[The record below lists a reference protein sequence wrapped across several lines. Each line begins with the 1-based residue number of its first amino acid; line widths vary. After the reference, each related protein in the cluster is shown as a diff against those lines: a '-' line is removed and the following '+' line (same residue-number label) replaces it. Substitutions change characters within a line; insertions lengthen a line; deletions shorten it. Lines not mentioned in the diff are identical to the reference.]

1 MKKKIL
7 VAPDFY
13 MEGITHE
20 ATKLQE
26 KLTESGYEVMVAK
39 IGKSLY
45 VTLDNLEEE
54 HICSDPDLIVS
65 FGLGCLLIGQFCNV
79 DRLMVNPDY
88 SLSTLAKEKMDEY
101 KKVLDFPEMENGDD
115 YLIGYAEASKMYEES
130 MMLENPDTCLK
141 GKGKMLG
148 IFSENFADEE
158 STHAYMERYG
168 AYKVI
173 PDLDTSLTSGIEKI
187 IEEIK
192 EI

>member
-1 MKKKIL
+1 MKKRIL
-7 VAPDFY
+7 IAPDFY
-13 MEGITHE
+13 MEEMSHE
-20 ATKLQE
+20 ATRLQE
-26 KLTESGYEVMVAK
+26 RLTESGHEVTVAK

-45 VTLDNLEEE
+45 DTLDNLEEE
-54 HICSDPDLIVS
+54 YICSEPDMIVS

-79 DRLMVNPDY
+79 DRLMVNPNY
-88 SLSTLAKEKMDEY
+88 SLSKLAKEKMDEY
-101 KKVLDFPEMENGDD
+101 KKVLDFPEMENGDA
-115 YLIGYAEASKMYEES
+115 YLIGYAEASRMYEES

-141 GKGKMLG
+141 GKGKVLG

-158 STHAYMERYG
+158 STRAYMERFG

-173 PDLDTSLTSGIEKI
+173 PDLDTCLTSGIEKI

>member
-1 MKKKIL
+1 
-7 VAPDFY
+7 
-13 MEGITHE
+13 MEDMNHE

-26 KLTESGYEVMVAK
+26 KLTEAGCEVSVAK

-45 VTLDNLEEE
+45 DTLDKTEEE
-54 HICSDPDLIVS
+54 YICSEPDLIVS
-65 FGLGCLLIGQFCNV
+65 FGLGCLLIGQFCNA

-88 SLSTLAKEKMDEY
+88 SLSKLAKEKMDVY
-101 KKVLDFPEMENGDD
+101 KKVLDYPEMENGDA
-115 YLIGYAEASKMYEES
+115 YLIGYAEATRMYEES

-141 GKGKMLG
+141 GKGKVLG

-158 STHAYMERYG
+158 STRAYMGRFG

-173 PDLDTSLTSGIEKI
+173 PDLDTGLTSGIDKI